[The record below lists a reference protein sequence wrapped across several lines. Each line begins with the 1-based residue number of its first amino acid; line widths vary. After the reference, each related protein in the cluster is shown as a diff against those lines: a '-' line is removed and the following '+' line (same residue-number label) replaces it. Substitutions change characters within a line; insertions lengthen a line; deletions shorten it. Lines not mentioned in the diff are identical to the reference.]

1 MWWQPEWSACR
12 LPLLSTSP
20 MNKILTL
27 LLLTIV
33 SFAATAQEVINS
45 KGTKVYIDSSKWAV
59 AGNTVYL
66 KESGNVGIGTT
77 TPSAQLHTTGTVRL
91 AGIGTNTTNVKIL
104 TTDENG
110 NVTTRSLSSIQTTAA
125 STNEL
130 SINGNSITSTV
141 NGTSASATIINNVSN
156 TSSGNVLSTAVNG
169 VEGATVTLVKTNTL
183 SQNGSNQ
190 LVSTVNGVEASA
202 LAVQTD
208 GDVTGELGA
217 TVVSKINGAA
227 LGNTTSAS
235 AGQLLGW
242 NGSAWVP
249 VNDEQGAVFLSSNA
263 TFNSTTASNTN
274 LQFTIGANESYY
286 ITIEGSV
293 MRSGSSSG
301 IKLAIGAPSGTT
313 INGEAYLGGST
324 LAALP
329 VPSLITAVNTLGNTF
344 STGNGVRVTFRMSF
358 LVTTTNAGTI
368 TLQGA
373 ESNNTTGTATIY
385 AGTRMSW
392 SKAAGL

>member
-1 MWWQPEWSACR
+1 
-12 LPLLSTSP
+12 

-27 LLLTIV
+27 LLLTCIT
-33 SFAATAQEVINS
+33 FAATAQEVINS

-59 AGNTVYL
+59 AGNTIYL
-66 KESGNVGIGTT
+66 KQSANVGIGTS
-77 TPSAQLHTTGTVRL
+77 TPVAQLHTTGTVRL
-91 AGIGTNTTNVKIL
+91 AGLGTNTNNIKIL
-104 TTDENG
+104 TADDNG
-110 NVTTRSLSSIQTTAA
+110 NVTTRLLSSIQSAA
-125 STNEL
+125 STANQL
-130 SINGNSITSTV
+130 SSSGNSLTSTV
-141 NGTSASATIINNVSN
+141 NGTAASATIINNVSN
-156 TSSGNVLSTAVNG
+156 TSNGNSLSSSVNG
-169 VEGATVTLVKTNTL
+169 VEGATVTLVKSNALT
-183 SQNGSNQ
+183 QNGSYQ
-190 LVSTVNGVEASA
+190 LVSTVNGVAASA
-202 LAVQTD
+202 VDVQMT
-208 GDVTGELGA
+208 GDVSGNLGA

-227 LGNTTSAS
+227 LGNTTGAS
-235 AGQLLGW
+235 TGQLLGW

-249 VNDEQGAVFLSSNA
+249 VNDEQGAVFLSTNA
-263 TFNSTTASNTN
+263 TLNSTSATNTN
-274 LQFTIGANESYY
+274 LQLTIGANESYY

-313 INGEAYLGGST
+313 INGEAYLGGSA

-329 VPSLITAVNTLGNTF
+329 VPSLLTSANTLGNTF

-392 SKAAGL
+392 NKAAGL

>member
-1 MWWQPEWSACR
+1 
-12 LPLLSTSP
+12 

-27 LLLTIV
+27 LLLTCI

-59 AGNTVYL
+59 AGNTIYL
-66 KESGNVGIGTT
+66 KQSANVGIGTS
-77 TPSAQLHTTGTVRL
+77 TPAAQLHTTGTVRL
-91 AGIGTNTTNVKIL
+91 AGLGTNTSNVKIL
-104 TTDENG
+104 TADDNG
-110 NVTTRSLSSIQTTAA
+110 NVTTRLLSSIQSAA
-125 STNEL
+125 STANQL
-130 SINGNSITSTV
+130 SSSGNSLTSTV
-141 NGTSASATIINNVSN
+141 NGTTASATIINNVSN
-156 TSSGNVLSTAVNG
+156 TSNGNSLSSSVNG
-169 VEGATVTLVKTNTL
+169 VEGASVTLIKSNALT
-183 SQNGSNQ
+183 QNGSHQ
-190 LVSTVNGVEASA
+190 LVSTVNGVAASA
-202 LAVQTD
+202 VDVQMT
-208 GDVTGELGA
+208 GDVTGNLGA

-227 LGNTTSAS
+227 LGNTTGAS
-235 AGQLLGW
+235 TGQLLGW

-249 VNDEQGAVFLSSNA
+249 VNDDQGAVFLSSNA
-263 TFNSTTASNTN
+263 TFNSTSATNTN
-274 LQFTIGANESYY
+274 LQLTIGANESYY

-329 VPSLITAVNTLGNTF
+329 VPSLLTSANTLGNTF

-392 SKAAGL
+392 NKAAGL